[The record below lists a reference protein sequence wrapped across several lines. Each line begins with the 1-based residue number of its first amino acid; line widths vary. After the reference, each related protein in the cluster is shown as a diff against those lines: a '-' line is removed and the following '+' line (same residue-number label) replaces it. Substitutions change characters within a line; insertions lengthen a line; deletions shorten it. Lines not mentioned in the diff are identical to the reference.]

1 MCIRDRSVPIPIS
14 ALSEAQLE
22 ARNITDIQDV
32 ERITPN
38 LDFEYSSVNNNN
50 TQVFLRGIGQ
60 VNWSTT
66 QDPKIGIYI
75 DGVYLSRPQGG
86 LVDIMDLER
95 VEVLRGPQGTL
106 FGRNTT
112 AGLIQLITKGPT
124 QEQEAYL
131 KLGYGDDGHEMFGGM
146 LNLPLSNNLA
156 ARLAMYSKKTDGY
169 MLNALNGDKH
179 GNENSNS
186 YRASLARTGDA
197 YNLRFTYDR
206 FESDIKSPL
215 GSCRFIG
222 PEIGALAGGLPA
234 VGFIFGS
241 YDSMKGN
248 CRNSSPKHSIDNAP
262 DTNAETE
269 VDSYTLTQT
278 LDLSIR
284 ELTLI
289 SNKREIES
297 WNG

>member
-1 MCIRDRSVPIPIS
+1 MGIMQYLSILGEVALKFIKHFFSFCLLFTFFIPLTGSAAEEEEASGGVLEEIVVTARKREETAQSVPIPIS

-124 QEQEAYL
+124 QE
-131 KLGYGDDGHEMFGGM
+131 
-146 LNLPLSNNLA
+146 
-156 ARLAMYSKKTDGY
+156 
-169 MLNALNGDKH
+169 
-179 GNENSNS
+179 
-186 YRASLARTGDA
+186 
-197 YNLRFTYDR
+197 
-206 FESDIKSPL
+206 
-215 GSCRFIG
+215 
-222 PEIGALAGGLPA
+222 
-234 VGFIFGS
+234 
-241 YDSMKGN
+241 
-248 CRNSSPKHSIDNAP
+248 
-262 DTNAETE
+262 
-269 VDSYTLTQT
+269 
-278 LDLSIR
+278 
-284 ELTLI
+284 
-289 SNKREIES
+289 
-297 WNG
+297 